1 MRFRPCVVALL
12 PVVFLACYIPC
23 SFAQGGTNF
32 AQLNGTIVAQTG
44 GDVGRATLILREVE
58 TNQTY
63 TTTSNEVGFY
73 VVPSVPPGKYDL
85 SVEAPGFAKY
95 TRTGIAL
102 TVGQTATI
110 DVALSLATVHEVVE
124 VSGEAPTIEPTR
136 SETSQAIE
144 TTQIQSLPI
153 NGRQFIDFALLTP
166 GVSTGRTSLQSTFTD
181 PETVRISFGGQRDLN
196 NGVTVDGADNF
207 NSATGS
213 QRATPSQEAVSEFRV
228 VNSSFGAEYGRALGG
243 IVNIVT
249 KSGTNDFHGSLYEYF
264 RNNKLDATSLLT
276 VPKSVLAADN
286 ISLSQNV
293 LRQNQYGFTLGGPI
307 KKDRTFFFMNYEG
320 QRHAE
325 SPNYPALLF
334 APSDLNPAA
343 SNIQMMNR
351 VKQSYGI
358 APEDLNILKTNNND
372 NGFIKIDHE
381 INNKN
386 RVALHYFIED
396 SRNLNMLVGSTLD
409 GGGVGLPSSGRNG
422 ILRDQAVVGTW
433 TTQISSTLLNSLE
446 AQYARRHYSFL
457 GVTGQP
463 NFDMPNLLL
472 LGHNFGAFDATNE
485 SRGQF
490 ADTLSWVKGKHLAKF
505 GFDTS
510 YVQNYVIWPGF
521 TPARII
527 YPSLDDFEASSAAD
541 VAAGTPCPL
550 PLAGTVAPCTVGM
563 FWAAPLKVNGVTH
576 SVSDP
581 TWQGAP
587 NTPGTWPAAYPASAA
602 ASYNVYL
609 NHGYNGFFAQDQWRL
624 NPKFTVNYGLRWD
637 FETGLGKFVNPDY
650 RSFSPRVGF
659 AYSPDSKTVIRGGYG
674 IFYDIYA
681 LTFFFISSPQ
691 HPPYLGPNGP
701 PNYPYPIN
709 EKFPF
714 NLHESASGTWL
725 LDSALVGLP
734 TPTPAGSA
742 TPCPGGPNPF
752 YSSYTPFNPGNG
764 CPLASVTVVPNG
776 PIILPNPNGG
786 PPTFLP
792 GVDGYVN
799 QLLTTGVFPP
809 DLSIFQGASDVDQ
822 RSRDPYSEQTNLQI
836 ERQLGGGLVVNASYL
851 FVAGHKLV
859 RPVDLNVGP
868 AIGTLP
874 DGKLLYNQG
883 LPPNQF
889 QSGGIIYHT
898 ETTGNSIYHGGN
910 ISVTEKAGSYFQMNA
925 NYTFSKTIDDGT
937 YTTFVSTPQSIQQ
950 RNLERALSNQDV
962 RHRFVANF
970 VASAPEHT
978 FARNFQLS
986 GIITAQSARPFTLF
1000 VGADANGDGNP
1011 VTDRVGLSPRNSY
1024 RGDKLISADM
1034 RLSRTFHIRERMK
1047 LQLAAEAFNM
1057 LNRPNVDEI
1066 LTVYGWADFLPD
1078 VPVPTHFK
1086 DGVTG
1091 AKFSSVDPRLNS
1103 GFGAPRTVFN
1113 PRQIQFSAK
1122 LSF

>member
-1 MRFRPCVVALL
+1 MKLRPCLVLVVALL
-12 PVVFLACYIPC
+12 FCQCIAAW
-23 SFAQGGTNF
+23 AQVGTSF
-32 AQLNGTIVAQTG
+32 AQLNGTVTAPNGSVIPN
-44 GDVGRATLILREVE
+44 ATLNLREAE
-58 TNQTY
+58 TNRIY
-63 TTTSNEVGFY
+63 NATSSGFGFY
-73 VVPSVPPGKYDL
+73 VFPNVPPGIYEL
-85 SVEAPGFAKY
+85 SVDSSGFAKY
-95 TRTGIAL
+95 TRTGIVL

-110 DVALSLATVHEVVE
+110 DIGLKVATAKEVVE
-124 VSGEAPTIEPTR
+124 VSTEAPPIEPTR
-136 SETSQAIE
+136 SEVSQAIE
-144 TTQIQSLPI
+144 TKQIQSLPI
-153 NGRQFIDFALLTP
+153 NGRQFMDFALLTP
-166 GVSTGRTSLQSTFTD
+166 GVATGRTSLQSTFTD
-181 PETVRISFGGQRDLN
+181 PDSVRISFGGQRDLN

-228 VNSSFGAEYGRALGG
+228 VNSSFGTEYGRALGG

-249 KSGTNDFHGSLYEYF
+249 KSGTNDLHGSIYEYF
-264 RNNKLDATSLLT
+264 RNDKLDASSLLT
-276 VPKSVLAADN
+276 VPQSALAASN
-286 ISLSQNV
+286 ISLKQNV
-293 LRQNQYGFTLGGPI
+293 LRQNQYGFTLGGPV
-307 KKDRTFFFMNYEG
+307 KKDKTFFFLNYEG

-334 APSDLNPAA
+334 TPSNVVPGS
-343 SNIQMMNR
+343 SNIQAMNA

-358 APEDLNILKTNNND
+358 APENLNILKSNNND
-372 NGFIKIDHE
+372 GGFAKLDHQ
-381 INNKN
+381 INSKN
-386 RVALHYFIED
+386 QLSLHYFIQD
-396 SRNLNMLVGSTLD
+396 SRNLNMLVGATLD

-422 ILRDQAVVGTW
+422 ILRDQSLVGTW
-433 TTQISSTLLNSLE
+433 TSQFNSSLVNSLQG
-446 AQYARRHYSFL
+446 QYARRHYSFF
-457 GVTGQP
+457 GVTGEP

-472 LGHNFGAFDATNE
+472 LGHNFGAFDTTNE
-485 SRGQF
+485 SRGQV

-505 GFDTS
+505 GFDS
-510 YVQNYVIWPGF
+510 SRVWNYVIWPGF

-527 YPSLDDFEASSAAD
+527 YPSLDDFEASSLQD
-541 VAAGTPCPL
+541 VNGGTPCPL
-550 PLAGTVAPCTVGM
+550 PLAGTVAPCTAGM
-563 FWAAPLKVNGVTH
+563 FWAMPLKVGGTTH
-576 SVSDP
+576 DVSDP

-587 NTPGTWPAAYPASAA
+587 NTPGTWPTAYPASAA
-602 ASYNVYL
+602 PSYNVYL

-624 NPKFTVNYGLRWD
+624 NSKLTLNYGLRWD
-637 FETGLGKFVNPDY
+637 FETGLGAFVKPDY
-650 RSFSPRVGF
+650 RGFSPRVGF
-659 AYSPDSKTVIRGGYG
+659 AYSPDSKTVIRAGYG
-674 IFYDIYA
+674 VFYDIYA

-709 EKFPF
+709 EQFPF
-714 NLHESASGTWL
+714 NLHESQSGTWL
-725 LDSALVGLP
+725 LDSALLGLP
-734 TPTPAGSA
+734 TPTPAGGS
-742 TPCPGGPNPF
+742 PCPGGPNPF
-752 YSSYTPFNPGNG
+752 YASYTPFNPSNG

-792 GVDGYVN
+792 GVDGYVTN
-799 QLLTTGVFPP
+799 LLTTGVFPP

-822 RSRDPYSEQTNLQI
+822 HSRYPYSEQTNLQI
-836 ERQLGGGLVVNASYL
+836 ERQLGKGFVVNASYL

-898 ETTGNSIYHGGN
+898 ETTGNTIYHGGN
-910 ISVTEKAGSYFQMNA
+910 LSVTEKLGALFQMNV

-962 RHRFVANF
+962 RHRLVANF
-970 VASAPEHT
+970 VASAPEHS
-978 FARNFQLS
+978 FARNFQFS
-986 GIITAQSARPFTLF
+986 GIITAESGRPFTLF

-1024 RGDKLISADM
+1024 RGDKLVSADM
-1034 RLSRTFHIRERMK
+1034 RLSRAFHIKERMR
-1047 LQLAAEAFNM
+1047 LLLSAEAFN
-1057 LNRPNVDEI
+1057 LFNRPNVDEI

-1078 VPVPTHFK
+1078 VPVPTRYK

-1091 AKFSSVDPRLNS
+1091 AKYFSTDPRINP
-1103 GFGAPRTVFN
+1103 GFGAPRTIFN